1 MPERRNLG
9 KSAEISAEVELGA
22 LGLKVTF
29 EMKSIDTADAKIW
42 EGVTRRYWWGDKYFL
57 PKCVFRGKV

>member
-1 MPERRNLG
+1 
-9 KSAEISAEVELGA
+9 

-57 PKCVFRGKV
+57 PKCVFRGEV